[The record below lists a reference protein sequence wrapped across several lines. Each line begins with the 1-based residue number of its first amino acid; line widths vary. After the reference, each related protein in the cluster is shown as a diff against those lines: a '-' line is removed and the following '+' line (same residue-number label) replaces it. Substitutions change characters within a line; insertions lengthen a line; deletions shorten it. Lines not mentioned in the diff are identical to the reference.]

1 MSDEKKLLYILI
13 GSGPKPLASY
23 SVFTGD
29 FIQTCESYLKQVTP
43 KASASVNCGNFYIF
57 YMNQDNITY
66 LIMTG
71 TTFPKAT
78 AIGCLDSL
86 KKELSNSLV
95 GRNFDNI
102 LEYGLSEEL
111 KPKLQMKF
119 EFFNENTDVSSEA
132 LQNIKNEMLK
142 MKEEVFKAS
151 EELNIREGKL
161 SEMENKAVQLNVASN
176 SYKQGAIK
184 VRKET
189 SKRRIYIYLGLILA
203 LLIIIYFI
211 VCMACDSWT
220 FQCGSNDE

>member
-23 SVFTGD
+23 SIFTGD

-43 KASASVNCGNFYIF
+43 KASASVNCGDFYIY

-111 KPKLQMKF
+111 KQKLQMKF
-119 EFFNENTDVSSEA
+119 EFFNENTDV
-132 LQNIKNEMLK
+132 
-142 MKEEVFKAS
+142 
-151 EELNIREGKL
+151 
-161 SEMENKAVQLNVASN
+161 
-176 SYKQGAIK
+176 
-184 VRKET
+184 
-189 SKRRIYIYLGLILA
+189 
-203 LLIIIYFI
+203 
-211 VCMACDSWT
+211 
-220 FQCGSNDE
+220 

>member
-23 SVFTGD
+23 SIFTGD

-43 KASASVNCGNFYIF
+43 KASASVNCGDFYIY

-111 KPKLQMKF
+111 KQKLQMKF
-119 EFFNENTDVSSEA
+119 EFFNENTDVSSETV
-132 LQNIKNEMLK
+132 QNIKNEMMK
-142 MKEEVFKAS
+142 MKDEVFNANK
-151 EELNIREGKL
+151 ELHIRGEKL
-161 SEMENKAVQLNVASN
+161 SEMEDKAEKLKDASS

-189 SKRRIYIYLGLILA
+189 SKRKIMIYIGLILA
-203 LLIIIYFI
+203 VLVIIYVI
-211 VCMACDSWT
+211 VAIACDSWT
-220 FQCGSNDE
+220 FDCGSDE